1 MTAIHTLSVVIGA
14 ALKGNFGA
22 TMSSGISQLGRLGQ
36 AIKQLDASGK
46 TTGKFQ
52 QLHKDTLLAKRG
64 WMDAEKQVKS
74 LAMQMAATTNPSKA
88 LVTEFERSKT
98 AALKAK
104 TAYLQKREAL
114 HNLDNEIRKSGQD
127 IQNLISQQTKL
138 GASLQKL
145 KGHYVALDRIM
156 QKRQGV
162 LAQRANLRGQL
173 FDAVALGAALGAPIK
188 AAIDF
193 ESAMADVRKV
203 VNFDTPDG
211 LQKLGETLKIMS
223 REIPL
228 SAAGLAQ
235 IAASGGQ
242 LGIAAKDLATFT
254 NIVAK
259 MATAFDMSAEEAGD
273 AMAKLA
279 NVYQIPITE
288 MSKLG
293 DAINHLSDNTA
304 AKAKDMVPALNRIGG
319 TARQFGLTP
328 VQASALAGSFISLGK
343 APEKAGTAIN
353 AMLSKLQTAG
363 KQGKKFQDAL
373 RQMGMSAKQLEKDIG
388 QDAQGALVK
397 FLEAMEKM
405 DKQTRSGILFDLF
418 GMEYQ
423 DDVAL
428 LVGSLN
434 EYNKAVSMINDETK
448 FAGSMQRE
456 FANRA
461 NTTANNLQLLKNGL
475 AEVGMNLGS
484 VLLPPLNAL
493 VKVLRTATTQM
504 AGFAEQHPILTKLIM
519 GVTAA
524 LIGGKIAAITLG
536 YAWTFIQGGALALA
550 TAWRALLITIT
561 LIKAGFIGVNS
572 ASLITAVR
580 MGALAFGGA
589 LQALGASFMALAS
602 RVFPAVIAGF
612 RALTVAMMTNPVGA
626 IVGGIAIAATLVVT
640 NWESVKSFF
649 MTIWEPIK
657 PVWEAFGDWLGKFW
671 EKIKTPFKAVGSFWD
686 RMWGK
691 KTPPELPVPAMQ
703 PVSESLKNPLSLA
716 PKTAQNNTQNNSF
729 NINVQASPN
738 QDSKA
743 VADEVMRRLKAQ
755 SRGALY
761 DPVGALP

>member
-22 TMSSGISQLGRLGQ
+22 TMAQGASQLNRLGQ
-36 AIKQLDASGK
+36 AIKQLESSGK
-46 TTGKFQ
+46 TVGKFQ
-52 QLHKDTLLAKRG
+52 QLQRDTLVAKRT
-64 WMDAEKQVKS
+64 WMEAENQVKS
-74 LAMQMAATTNPSKA
+74 LAMQMAATANPSKA

-104 TAYLQKREAL
+104 TVYLQKREAL
-114 HNLDNEIRKSGQD
+114 HSLDSEIRKSGQD
-127 IQNLISQQTKL
+127 IQGLIAQQTKL
-138 GASLQKL
+138 GSSIEKL
-145 KGHYVALDRIM
+145 KGHYVALDRLM
-156 QKRQGV
+156 QKRQGI
-162 LAQRANLRGQL
+162 LAQRANLRGQM
-173 FDAVALGAALGAPIK
+173 FDAVALGATFTAPIK

-203 VNFDTPDG
+203 ITFDTPDG

-242 LGIAAKDLATFT
+242 LGIAAKDLSAFT
-254 NIVAK
+254 NTVAK

-288 MSKLG
+288 MTKLG
-293 DAINHLSDNTA
+293 DAINYLSDNTA
-304 AKAKDMVPALNRIGG
+304 AKAKDIVPALNRIGG
-319 TARQFGLTP
+319 TARQFGLTA
-328 VQASALAGSFISLGK
+328 VQASALAGAFISLGK

-373 RQMGMSAKQLEKDIG
+373 RQMGISAKQLEKDIG

-405 DKQTRSGILFDLF
+405 DKQKRSGILFDLF

-434 EYNKAVSMINDETK
+434 EYKKAVNMINDETK

-493 VKVLRTATTQM
+493 VNVLRSATTQM
-504 AGFAEQHPILTKLIM
+504 AVFAEAHPILTKLIM
-519 GVTAA
+519 GVTTA
-524 LIGGKIAAITLG
+524 LIGGKIAAIALG

-550 TAWRALLITIT
+550 TAWRGLLITIT
-561 LIKAGFIGVNS
+561 LVKAGFIGVNS
-572 ASLITAVR
+572 ASLITAIR

-612 RALTVAMMTNPVGA
+612 RALTVAMMSNPIGA
-626 IVGGIAIAATLVVT
+626 IVGGIAIAATLVIT

-671 EKIKTPFKAVGSFWD
+671 EKIKTPFKAVGGLWD
-686 RMWGK
+686 KLWGK
-691 KTPPELPVPAMQ
+691 KDAPELSIPEMQ
-703 PVSESLKNPLSLA
+703 PVGDALKTPLSVT
-716 PKTAQNNTQNNSF
+716 PKTVENKTQNNSY

-738 QDSKA
+738 QNSKE

>member
-22 TMSSGISQLGRLGQ
+22 TMAQGTSQLNRLGQ
-36 AIKQLDASGK
+36 AIKQLESSGK
-46 TTGKFQ
+46 TVGKFQ
-52 QLHKDTLLAKRG
+52 QLQRDTLLAKRA
-64 WMDAEKQVKS
+64 WMEAENQVKS
-74 LAMQMAATTNPSKA
+74 LSLQMAVTANPSKT

-104 TAYLQKREAL
+104 TAYLQKRDAL

-127 IQNLISQQTKL
+127 IQGLIAQQTKL
-138 GASLQKL
+138 GSSIEKF
-145 KGHYVALDRIM
+145 KGHYVALDRLM
-156 QKRQGV
+156 QKRQGI
-162 LAQRANLRGQL
+162 LAQRANLRGQM
-173 FDAVALGAALGAPIK
+173 FDAVALGATFTAPIK

-203 VNFDTPDG
+203 ITFDTPDG
-211 LQKLGETLKIMS
+211 LEKLGETLKIMS

-242 LGIAAKDLATFT
+242 LGIAAKDLSSFT
-254 NIVAK
+254 NTVAK

-288 MSKLG
+288 MTKLG
-293 DAINHLSDNTA
+293 DAINYLSDNTA

-319 TARQFGLTP
+319 TARQFGLTA
-328 VQASALAGSFISLGK
+328 VQASALAGAFISLGK

-388 QDAQGALVK
+388 QDAQGALIK
-397 FLEAMEKM
+397 FLEVMEKM
-405 DKQTRSGILFDLF
+405 DKQKRSGILFDLF

-434 EYNKAVSMINDETK
+434 EYKKAVNMINDETK

-484 VLLPPLNAL
+484 VLLPPLNS
-493 VKVLRTATTQM
+493 VVSVLRNATTQM
-504 AGFAEQHPILTKLIM
+504 AVFAEAHPILTKLIM
-519 GVTAA
+519 GVTTA
-524 LIGGKIAAITLG
+524 LIGGKIAAIALG

-550 TAWRALLITIT
+550 TAWRGLLITIT
-561 LIKAGFIGVNS
+561 LVKDGFIGVNS
-572 ASLITAVR
+572 ASLITAIR

-589 LQALGASFMALAS
+589 LQALGTSFMALAS

-612 RALTVAMMTNPVGA
+612 RALTVAMMSNPIGA

-671 EKIKTPFKAVGSFWD
+671 EKIKTPFKAVGGLWD
-686 RMWGK
+686 KLWGK
-691 KTPPELPVPAMQ
+691 KDAPELSIPEMQ
-703 PVSESLKNPLSLA
+703 PVGDALKTPLSLS
-716 PKTAQNNTQNNSF
+716 PKTLENKTQNNSY
-729 NINVQASPN
+729 NINVQANPN
-738 QDSKA
+738 QDSRGI
-743 VADEVMRRLKAQ
+743 ADEVMRRLKAQ

>member
-22 TMSSGISQLGRLGQ
+22 TMAQGASQLNRLGQ
-36 AIKQLDASGK
+36 AIKQLESSGK
-46 TTGKFQ
+46 TVGKFQ
-52 QLHKDTLLAKRG
+52 QLQRDTLLAKRA
-64 WMDAEKQVKS
+64 WMEAENQVKS
-74 LAMQMAATTNPSKA
+74 LAMQMAATANPSKA
-88 LVTEFERSKT
+88 LVAEFERSKT

-114 HNLDNEIRKSGQD
+114 HNLDNEIQKSGQD
-127 IQNLISQQTKL
+127 IQGLIAQQTKL
-138 GASLQKL
+138 GSSIEKL
-145 KGHYVALDRIM
+145 KGHYVALDRLM
-156 QKRQGV
+156 QKRQGI
-162 LAQRANLRGQL
+162 LAQRANLRGQM
-173 FDAVALGAALGAPIK
+173 FDAVALGATFTAPIK

-242 LGIAAKDLATFT
+242 LGIAAKDLSSFT
-254 NIVAK
+254 NTVAK

-288 MSKLG
+288 MTKLG
-293 DAINHLSDNTA
+293 DAINYLSDNTA

-319 TARQFGLTP
+319 TARQFGLTA
-328 VQASALAGSFISLGK
+328 VQASALAGAFISLGK

-405 DKQTRSGILFDLF
+405 DKQKRSGILFDLF

-434 EYNKAVSMINDETK
+434 EYKKAVNMINDETK

-524 LIGGKIAAITLG
+524 LIGGKIAAIALG

-561 LIKAGFIGVNS
+561 LVKAGFIGVNS

-589 LQALGASFMALAS
+589 LQALGSSFMALAS
-602 RVFPAVIAGF
+602 RVFPAVITGF
-612 RALTVAMMTNPVGA
+612 RALTVAMMSNPVGA
-626 IVGGIAIAATLVVT
+626 IVGGIAIAATLVIT

-657 PVWEAFGDWLGKFW
+657 PVWEAFGNWLNSFW
-671 EKIKTPFKAVGSFWD
+671 EKIKKPFKSVGGFWEK
-686 RMWGK
+686 MWGK
-691 KTPPELPVPAMQ
+691 KEVPELPVTAMQ
-703 PVSESLKNPLSLA
+703 PVSDALKQPLPLA
-716 PKTAQNNTQNNSF
+716 QKTAQNNTQNNSF

-743 VADEVMRRLKAQ
+743 VADEVMRRLKEQ

>member
-1 MTAIHTLSVVIGA
+1 
-14 ALKGNFGA
+14 
-22 TMSSGISQLGRLGQ
+22 
-36 AIKQLDASGK
+36 
-46 TTGKFQ
+46 
-52 QLHKDTLLAKRG
+52 
-64 WMDAEKQVKS
+64 
-74 LAMQMAATTNPSKA
+74 
-88 LVTEFERSKT
+88 
-98 AALKAK
+98 
-104 TAYLQKREAL
+104 
-114 HNLDNEIRKSGQD
+114 
-127 IQNLISQQTKL
+127 
-138 GASLQKL
+138 
-145 KGHYVALDRIM
+145 
-156 QKRQGV
+156 
-162 LAQRANLRGQL
+162 
-173 FDAVALGAALGAPIK
+173 
-188 AAIDF
+188 
-193 ESAMADVRKV
+193 
-203 VNFDTPDG
+203 
-211 LQKLGETLKIMS
+211 MS

-242 LGIAAKDLATFT
+242 LGIAAKDLSAFT
-254 NIVAK
+254 NTVAK

-288 MSKLG
+288 MTKLG
-293 DAINHLSDNTA
+293 DAINYLSDNTA
-304 AKAKDMVPALNRIGG
+304 AKAKDIVPALNRIGG
-319 TARQFGLTP
+319 TARQFGLTA
-328 VQASALAGSFISLGK
+328 VQASALAGAFISLGK

-373 RQMGMSAKQLEKDIG
+373 RQMGISAKQLEKDIG

-405 DKQTRSGILFDLF
+405 DKQKRSGILFDLF

-434 EYNKAVSMINDETK
+434 EYKKAVNMINDETK

-493 VKVLRTATTQM
+493 VNVLRSATTQM
-504 AGFAEQHPILTKLIM
+504 AVFAEAHPILTKLIM
-519 GVTAA
+519 GVTTA
-524 LIGGKIAAITLG
+524 LIGGKIAAIALG

-550 TAWRALLITIT
+550 TAWRGLLITIT
-561 LIKAGFIGVNS
+561 LVKAGFIGVNS
-572 ASLITAVR
+572 ASLITAIR

-602 RVFPAVIAGF
+602 RVFPA
-612 RALTVAMMTNPVGA
+612 
-626 IVGGIAIAATLVVT
+626 GGIAIAATLVIT

-671 EKIKTPFKAVGSFWD
+671 EKIKTPFKAVGGLWD
-686 RMWGK
+686 KLWGK
-691 KTPPELPVPAMQ
+691 KDAPELSIPEMQ
-703 PVSESLKNPLSLA
+703 PVGDALKTPLSVT
-716 PKTAQNNTQNNSF
+716 PKTVENKTQNNSY

-738 QDSKA
+738 QNSKE